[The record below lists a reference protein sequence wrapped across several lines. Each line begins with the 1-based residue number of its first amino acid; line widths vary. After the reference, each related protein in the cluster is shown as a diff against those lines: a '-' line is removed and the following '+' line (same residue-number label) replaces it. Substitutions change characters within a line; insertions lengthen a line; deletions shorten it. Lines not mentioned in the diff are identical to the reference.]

1 MAKNK
6 KERERVATLEPVY
19 KILALKVP
27 HQSAHLGK
35 SRKTKPT
42 EEETILETI
51 KLIDRFVWLIPLTRP

>member
-19 KILALKVP
+19 EILALKVP

-42 EEETILETI
+42 EEEQFWKQLN
-51 KLIDRFVWLIPLTRP
+51 